1 MRALTDKRIGGLALA
16 TLLCLVVAVLLAD
29 AMLAPAA
36 GWSATGTVQVTAV
49 VGSKLNASF
58 SDTGV
63 TVKANV
69 PWAVSADLPGG
80 ERLTVSGGPT
90 AGYVVVLPEGATGAE
105 VCAR

>member
-1 MRALTDKRIGGLALA
+1 MRVLIDKRIGGLALA
-16 TLLCLVVAVLLAD
+16 TLLCLVAAVLLAE

-36 GWSATGTVQVTAV
+36 GWSAAGTVQVTAV

-63 TVKANV
+63 TVKANI
-69 PWAVSADLPGG
+69 PWIVSADLPGG
-80 ERLTVSGGPT
+80 ERFTTSGGPT
-90 AGYVVVLPEGATGAE
+90 AGYEVVLPEGAMSAE

>member
-1 MRALTDKRIGGLALA
+1 MRALTDKQIGGLALA
-16 TLLCLVVAVLLAD
+16 TLLCLLAILLAE
-29 AMLAPAA
+29 AVLAPAA
-36 GWSATGTVQVTAV
+36 GWSATGSVQVTAV

-69 PWAVSADLPGG
+69 PWTVSADLPGG
-80 ERLTVSGGPT
+80 ERFVVSGGPT
-90 AGYVVVLPEGATGAE
+90 AGYEVVLPEGAAGAE